1 MTGEAVQAVRRD
13 ARTKVALGL
22 EAAGIVVLPVFT
34 TFAAAT
40 GMNQSGGIMFAA
52 SVGSLLLLFLSF
64 EWSRPALRETMPI
77 VVLAALAAAGR
88 IIFAF
93 IPSVQ
98 PATAIVIVA
107 GCVFGRRSGF
117 MVGSLSGLVSAF
129 FVGMGAWTPWQM
141 FAWGIIGWLAGV
153 LAHAGAFERPWRLYA
168 YGFAAGLI
176 YGLILNLWSFIGFY
190 HPETLAQLVIIW
202 LPAIPYDLTHSVS
215 TVVFLVLIWLP
226 WHRKLERLKVAYGL
240 GT

>member
-1 MTGEAVQAVRRD
+1 MSGTGKISRARRTT
-13 ARTKVALGL
+13 AIVL
-22 EAAGIVVLPVFT
+22 EAAGLVLLPVFT
-34 TFAAAT
+34 VFAALA
-40 GMNQSGGIMFAA
+40 GMNQGGGIMFAA
-52 SVGSLLLLFLSF
+52 SAGSLLLLFLSF

-98 PATAIVIVA
+98 PATAIIVVA

-141 FAWGIIGWLAGV
+141 FAWGFIGWLAGV
-153 LAHAGAFERPWRLYA
+153 LARAGAFERPWALYV
-168 YGFAAGLI
+168 YGFASGLI

-190 HPETLAQLVIIW
+190 HPETLAQLVLIW
-202 LPAIPYDLTHSVS
+202 LPAIPYDLTHSIS
-215 TVVFLVLIWLP
+215 TVVFLLLIWVP
-226 WHRKLERLKVAYGL
+226 WRRKLQRLKVAYV
-240 GT
+240 

>member
-1 MTGEAVQAVRRD
+1 MTEMHDISR
-13 ARTKVALGL
+13 ARLATARVF
-22 EAAGIVVLPVFT
+22 EAAGIVVLPIFT
-34 TFAAAT
+34 IIAAVVS
-40 GMNQSGGIMFAA
+40 MNQSAGLMFAA
-52 SVGSLLLLFLSF
+52 SVGSLILFFLSF
-64 EWSRPALRETMPI
+64 EWTRPPLRETMPI

-117 MVGSLSGLVSAF
+117 MVGSLSGLVSSF

-141 FAWGIIGWLAGV
+141 FAWGLIGWLAGV
-153 LAHAGAFERPWRLYA
+153 LARSGAFSRPWAIYV
-168 YGFAAGLI
+168 YGFTAGLI
-176 YGLILNLWSFIGFY
+176 YGLILNMWSFLGFY
-190 HPETLAQLVIIW
+190 HPETFEQLVLIW
-202 LPAIPYDLTHSVS
+202 LPAIPYDITHSVS
-215 TVVFLVLIWLP
+215 TVAFLALIWLP
-226 WHRKLERLKVAYGL
+226 WHRKLVRLKTAYGL

>member
-1 MTGEAVQAVRRD
+1 MRRAGD
-13 ARTKVALGL
+13 ISPARANAALAM
-22 EAAGIVVLPVFT
+22 EIAGIVVLPVFT
-34 TFAAAT
+34 VFAVVA
-40 GMNQSGGIMFAA
+40 GMNQSAGIMMAA
-52 SVGSLLLLFLSF
+52 SVGSLLLFFLSF
-64 EWSRPALRETMPI
+64 EWARPALRETMPI

-141 FAWGIIGWLAGV
+141 FAWGFIGWLAGM
-153 LAHAGAFERPWRLYA
+153 LARAGAFERPWALYA

-190 HPETLAQLVIIW
+190 HPESLAQLALLW
-202 LPAIPYDLTHSVS
+202 LSAIPYDITHSIS
-215 TVVFLVLIWLP
+215 PVVFLLLIWIP
-226 WHRKLERLKVAYGL
+226 WRRKLQRLKLAYGL